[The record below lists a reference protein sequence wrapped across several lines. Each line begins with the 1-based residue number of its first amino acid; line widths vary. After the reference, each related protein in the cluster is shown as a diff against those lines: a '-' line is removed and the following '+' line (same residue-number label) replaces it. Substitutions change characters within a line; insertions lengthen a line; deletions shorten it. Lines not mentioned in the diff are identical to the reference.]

1 MSDYGN
7 VRILAAALCLGVA
20 FAGGVGTLT
29 KPDAAEYSGPMKA
42 VNESAAVMTPA
53 DRAILSEAFLAS
65 SEMLASDS
73 LGLVG
78 TTEELQRFVWGC
90 LEFSYI
96 GVGEP
101 SKKYPA
107 VAQEIAAELKRL
119 AGDEVTPLTPEKR
132 GTAAAALAEV
142 ANAVR

>member
-1 MSDYGN
+1 MRDYGN

-29 KPDAAEYSGPMKA
+29 KPAAGVYSGPMKS
-42 VNESAAVMTPA
+42 VNDAAAAMTPA
-53 DRAILSEAFLAS
+53 DRDVLAEAFLAS

-78 TTEELQRFVWGC
+78 NTEELQRFVWGC

-107 VAQEIAAELKRL
+107 VAQAIAAELKRL
-119 AGDEVTPLTPEKR
+119 AGDEVVPLTPEKR

>member
-1 MSDYGN
+1 MRDYGGI
-7 VRILAAALCLGVA
+7 RILVAAACLGIA
-20 FAGGVGTLT
+20 FAGGIAGQR
-29 KPDAAEYSGPMKA
+29 KPQPAAYTGSMKAVHDAAETMAPS
-42 VNESAAVMTPA
+42 
-53 DRAILSEAFLAS
+53 DRAVLSEAFLAS

-107 VAQEIAAELKRL
+107 VAQAIVAELKKA
-119 AGDEVTPLTPEKR
+119 AGDEVVPLTPEKR

-142 ANAVR
+142 ASAVR